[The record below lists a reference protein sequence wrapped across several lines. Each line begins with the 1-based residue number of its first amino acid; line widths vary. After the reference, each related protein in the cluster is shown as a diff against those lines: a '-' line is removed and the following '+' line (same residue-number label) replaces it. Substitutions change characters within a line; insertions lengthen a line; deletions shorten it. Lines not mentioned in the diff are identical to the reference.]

1 MALLIQISKD
11 EKWHIYLLRVTG
23 CPNHGTWAK
32 SCKAMDPS
40 TDLIIYV
47 IYFKMFRFFSL
58 PRSLFGKIFFFHFTR
73 VWWAK
78 RPKRRLLENSLSMS
92 PSGKRKKQKK
102 NARLL
107 IGRIIFLT
115 CEKSDKCHLIGSSVL
130 RPAWKWKSISRLL
143 SVKILVL
150 SSNLFYSTYIKHRSN
165 PSNPLSSVEY
175 IKL

>member
-23 CPNHGTWAK
+23 CPNHGTWTK

-47 IYFKMFRFFSL
+47 IYFKMFRFFFITSITIWQ
-58 PRSLFGKIFFFHFTR
+58 IFFFILQGFDER
-73 VWWAK
+73 NAPREGYSRIAFLWVLREK
-78 RPKRRLLENSLSMS
+78 EKN
-92 PSGKRKKQKK
+92 KK

-130 RPAWKWKSISRLL
+130 RPAWKWKFISRLL

>member
-1 MALLIQISKD
+1 MLILSFSVALLIQISKD
-11 EKWHIYLLRVTG
+11 EKWLIYLLRVTG
-23 CPNHGTWAK
+23 CPNHGTWTK

-47 IYFKMFRFFSL
+47 IYFKMFRFFFHYL
-58 PRSLFGKIFFFHFTR
+58 DHYLATRFCFHFIR

-78 RPKRRLLENSLSMS
+78 RPKWRLLENCLSMS
-92 PSGKRKKQKK
+92 PSGKKNKK

-130 RPAWKWKSISRLL
+130 RSAWKWKFIARLL
-143 SVKILVL
+143 SV
-150 SSNLFYSTYIKHRSN
+150 
-165 PSNPLSSVEY
+165 
-175 IKL
+175 

>member
-23 CPNHGTWAK
+23 CPNHGTWTK

-47 IYFKMFRFFSL
+47 IYFKMFRFFFITS
-58 PRSLFGKIFFFHFTR
+58 ITIWQNFFFHFTR

-78 RPKRRLLENSLSMS
+78 RPKRRLLENCLSMS

-102 NARLL
+102 CAA
-107 IGRIIFLT
+107 
-115 CEKSDKCHLIGSSVL
+115 SDWTHHFPHMWKREKCHLIGSSVL
-130 RPAWKWKSISRLL
+130 RPAWKWKFISRLL
-143 SVKILVL
+143 SVKFLVL